1 MASGGVNV
9 PVRHFFVN
17 LRFVA
22 RSEFSCEN
30 PARTQSPEPL
40 CPILERHG
48 KMKRLTTI
56 LTLIFLTSTSLI
68 FACDC
73 ESQGHFLTVA
83 PKSKLVALVKV
94 NRYLTFKNIYDKPT
108 PMSMEVE
115 IIKVFHGQ
123 ETRKIVTVWGDN
135 GVLCRPYLNAF
146 NIDYYYIIAF
156 EQGSDITEINAN
168 KEEKKTDYAI
178 SNCGDYWL
186 TADNEKKV
194 ATGAVSKN
202 HNKIGFGD
210 LWEYFNGD
218 KTKEST
224 QTDFKEIFQLA
235 LDLPKLQEYY
245 HVDKDSTR
253 KQIFIQ
259 YFGDAK
265 HNNLAGVKKFGRQVK
280 ILTEEEIKAKKVKNY
295 FVLGDWVC
303 GLNSVRLQ
311 LSYVGEG
318 LTVSYMFK
326 KIDNKWTI
334 MNSELWEE

>member
-1 MASGGVNV
+1 
-9 PVRHFFVN
+9 
-17 LRFVA
+17 
-22 RSEFSCEN
+22 
-30 PARTQSPEPL
+30 
-40 CPILERHG
+40 
-48 KMKRLTTI
+48 MKRLTII
-56 LTLIFLTSTSLI
+56 LTLFFLTATSLT

-94 NRYLTFKNIYDKPT
+94 KRYLSHKNIYDKPT

-115 IIKVFHGQ
+115 IIKVYHGQ
-123 ETRKIVTVWGDN
+123 ETRKTVTVWGDN
-135 GVLCRPYLNAF
+135 GALCRPYLNTF
-146 NIDYYYIIAF
+146 SVESYYIIAF

-186 TADNEKKV
+186 TADTEKKI
-194 ATGAVSKN
+194 AAGAVSKN
-202 HNKIGFGD
+202 QSKIGFGD

-218 KTKEST
+218 KTKELT
-224 QTDFKEIFQLA
+224 PTDFKEIFRLA
-235 LDLPKLQEYY
+235 LDLPKLQQYF
-245 HVDKDSTR
+245 HVDTDSTR

-265 HNNLAGVKKFGRQVK
+265 HNNLIGVNKFGRQIK
-280 ILTEEEIKAKKVKNY
+280 ILTEQEIKNQNTKYY

-303 GLNSVRLQ
+303 GRNSIRMQ

-318 LTVSYMFK
+318 LTASYMFK
-326 KIDNKWTI
+326 NIDGRWTI
-334 MNSELWEE
+334 VNSELWEE

>member
-1 MASGGVNV
+1 
-9 PVRHFFVN
+9 
-17 LRFVA
+17 
-22 RSEFSCEN
+22 
-30 PARTQSPEPL
+30 
-40 CPILERHG
+40 
-48 KMKRLTTI
+48 MKQLTTI
-56 LTLIFLTSTSLI
+56 LTFVFLTAASLS

-94 NRYLTFKNIYDKPT
+94 NRYLTFKNIHDKPT

-115 IIKVFHGQ
+115 IIKVFHGH
-123 ETRKIVTVWGDN
+123 ETRKNVTVWGDN
-135 GVLCRPYLNAF
+135 GALCRPYLNAF
-146 NIDYYYIIAF
+146 AINNYYIIAF
-156 EQGSDITEINAN
+156 EQDSKITEINAN
-168 KEEKKTDYAI
+168 KEEKITDYAI

-194 ATGAVSKN
+194 AIGAVNESQ
-202 HNKIGFGD
+202 NKIGFGD

-218 KTKEST
+218 KTKELT

-235 LDLPKLQEYY
+235 LDFPKLQEYY

-253 KQIFIQ
+253 KQVFIQ

-265 HNNLAGVKKFGRQVK
+265 HDNLKGVKKFGKQVK
-280 ILTEEEIKAKKVKNY
+280 ILTKEEIKTEKLEYY
-295 FVLGDWVC
+295 FVLGDWSCVI
-303 GLNSVRLQ
+303 NSVRLQ
-311 LSYVGEG
+311 LSYVGKG
-318 LTVSYMFK
+318 VIVSYMFK